1 MTQPTHQPPN
11 TPNAPAPTAFPF
23 TKKRIDVLGAS
34 MAYVDEG
41 SGDPILF
48 LHGNPTS
55 SYLWR
60 NIIPHVSGLGRC
72 IAPDLIGMG
81 DSEKI
86 DSEYR
91 FVDHARYV
99 DGFIEA
105 LGLDRVTLVLHDWG
119 SALGFAWA
127 MRHPE
132 RVRALAF
139 MEAILMPLPSW
150 DVFPPPQRDLFV
162 AICTPGVGEDLV
174 LERNVFVEQIL
185 PGAVLAGLAP
195 EAMAAYRA
203 PFPDPASRRPVL
215 AWPRQIPVAGQP
227 ADVVATVNA
236 YRDALTQSKLPKLMF
251 AATPG
256 AIGTADTVA
265 WCRANLPALEIIDLG
280 AGVHYLQEDHP
291 DAIGHGLA
299 AFVRRLG

>member
-1 MTQPTHQPPN
+1 MTQPTV
-11 TPNAPAPTAFPF
+11 TPDTPASPAFPF
-23 TKKRIDVLGAS
+23 TKQRIDVLGAS

-60 NIIPHVSGLGRC
+60 NIIPHVAGLGRC

-86 DSEYR
+86 ESGYR

-99 DGFIEA
+99 DAFIEA

-127 MRHPE
+127 MRNPD

-162 AICTPGVGEDLV
+162 AMCTPGVGEDLV

-215 AWPRQIPVAGQP
+215 AWPREIPVGDRP
-227 ADVVATVNA
+227 ADVVAIVNA
-236 YRDALTQSKLPKLMF
+236 YREALVRSKHPKLMF

-256 AIGTADTVA
+256 AIGTADAVA
-265 WCRANLPALEIIDLG
+265 WCRANLPELEVVDLG
-280 AGVHYLQEDHP
+280 PGIHYLQEDHP
-291 DAIGHGLA
+291 DAIGRGLA
-299 AFVRRLG
+299 AFVRRLR